1 MAGKPRRYPV
11 VRDGSGRASSCLW
24 WRWPTYTLLA
34 WGFASGGLLCGLL
47 GECHFFV
54 GLSFMT
60 NHAPSISSTEKDMK
74 MVTIEI
80 ELTNYVCNKLG
91 VIEGVFHRKSV
102 HNYFSL
108 LLFYPYCTPNSPL
121 KLLVRSVCIQLLS
134 IVRFT
139 YIFISSLGGYVLTGH
154 VSSRV
159 RND

>member
-24 WRWPTYTLLA
+24 WRWSTYTLLA

-108 LLFYPYCTPNSPL
+108 LLFYPYCTPNSQL
-121 KLLVRSVCIQLLS
+121 KLSGRYASNYYLSYGSPIYIYLV
-134 IVRFT
+134 
-139 YIFISSLGGYVLTGH
+139 
-154 VSSRV
+154 
-159 RND
+159 